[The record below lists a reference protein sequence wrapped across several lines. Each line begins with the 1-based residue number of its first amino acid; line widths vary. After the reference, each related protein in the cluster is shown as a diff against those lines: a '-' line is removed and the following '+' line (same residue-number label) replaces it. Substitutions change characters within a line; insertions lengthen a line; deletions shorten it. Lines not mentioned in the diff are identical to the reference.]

1 MDTRDLPFVIAAGI
15 AMFVMYLVGGM
26 SMEGRM
32 QRSAVKANVAYWTV
46 DENGISKFH
55 WITE

>member
-1 MDTRDLPFVIAAGI
+1 MIKEDLFVLFAILLIITCAFI
-15 AMFVMYLVGGM
+15 TGGM
-26 SMEGRM
+26 NAYSRFERD
-32 QRSAVKANVAYWTV
+32 AVKANVAYWTV